1 MLLLLVVMIAPAAVI
16 AAAATAVTV
25 VTAAT
30 AAAVAASRYH
40 PTRLVDWAR
49 RGNCELQEQVEAEV
63 DKDKEELLDSFLPL
77 L

>member
-1 MLLLLVVMIAPAAVI
+1 MLLLVLVIVTAAVI
-16 AAAATAVTV
+16 AAAAIAVTV
-25 VTAAT
+25 VTAAVIA

-40 PTRLVDWAR
+40 PMRLVDWAR
-49 RGNCELQEQVEAEV
+49 KGNCELQKQVEV